1 MRRLF
6 RLQTWG
12 GEEAGGGRGEEKER
26 KIGNTEM
33 EILGVVNVAENA
45 VRSGEARSG
54 PSSEPRLGAGPAQ
67 CRTAGGAGKRTGPEC
82 GAGGTAL
89 LGGVWLSRGRAR

>member
-1 MRRLF
+1 
-6 RLQTWG
+6 
-12 GEEAGGGRGEEKER
+12 
-26 KIGNTEM
+26 M

-67 CRTAGGAGKRTGPEC
+67 CRTAGGAGKRTGPE
-82 GAGGTAL
+82 
-89 LGGVWLSRGRAR
+89 